1 VDAVGLI
8 AGAGWAS
15 GLNLYLVTLVL
26 GMAGRFGWSDVPDVL
41 KRTDVLIA
49 VAVLFFVEFAAD
61 KIPYL
66 DNLWDV
72 LHTVIRPLGAAALGY
87 VIAGDSESVG
97 QAVGALVAGA
107 LATTSHA
114 AKATTRAAVNA
125 SPEPVSNV
133 TLSVLEDGVASG
145 MTVLALA
152 LPVVALVMALS
163 LAVASLWLGTKLWK
177 AFGRLLAKRRERAE
191 SAGGGRRPGG

>member
-1 VDAVGLI
+1 MDAVGLI

-41 KRTDVLIA
+41 RRTDVLIA

-72 LHTVIRPLGAAALGY
+72 LHTVVRPLGAAALGY

-133 TLSVLEDGVASG
+133 TLSG
-145 MTVLALA
+145 
-152 LPVVALVMALS
+152 
-163 LAVASLWLGTKLWK
+163 
-177 AFGRLLAKRRERAE
+177 
-191 SAGGGRRPGG
+191 

>member
-1 VDAVGLI
+1 MDAVGLI

-15 GLNLYLVTLVL
+15 GLNLYLLTLVL
-26 GMAGRFGWSDVPDVL
+26 GMAGRFGWSDVPDAL

-72 LHTVIRPLGAAALGY
+72 LHTVVRPLGAAALGY

-163 LAVASLWLGTKLWK
+163 LAVASLWLGAKLWK